1 MAFSGGFL
9 VATREAFSGG
19 GLVSVMLSPCRLARS
34 IPLIV
39 GYVAGQGRLVEGRQA
54 AGYAA
59 LFMVGLFIAL
69 IRVACALL
77 GHMLGDMGLS
87 WTIPVGALLLW
98 VAFGMSGNGLMA
110 RLLRGSIALKIL
122 ARSVWLFAIQWQSLF
137 SEIERYC

>member
-1 MAFSGGFL
+1 M
-9 VATREAFSGG
+9 
-19 GLVSVMLSPCRLARS
+19 
-34 IPLIV
+34 
-39 GYVAGQGRLVEGRQA
+39 AGQGRLVEGRQA